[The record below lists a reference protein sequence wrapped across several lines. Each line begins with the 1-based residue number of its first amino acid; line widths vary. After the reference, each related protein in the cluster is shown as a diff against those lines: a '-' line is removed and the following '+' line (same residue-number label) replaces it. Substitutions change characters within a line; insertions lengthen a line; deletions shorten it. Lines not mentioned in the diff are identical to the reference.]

1 MNCVKQ
7 LCVDISALPVA
18 EEPVYNRLLPIFK
31 TRVEE
36 RSGATVSCGGDGF
49 LLRFALDPTLPEEAY
64 TLADIPG
71 GLAILGKNFNSLM
84 FGMGQLLHKSR
95 YDENGMY
102 ITPWRGTTAPECPFR
117 FLYYAIHFYNWYQNT
132 SPEELER
139 YCEDLMLWGYNGFCG
154 LFGRISYDSWDDPRM
169 EKALALQKKLFR
181 CAKNLNMMT
190 AQLLQFI
197 DFKTPNPAFA
207 ADTTGIFGKN
217 GNPICPEKPGAYEFL
232 RETLFKEVSLLAEFS
247 PDYLVYF
254 PYDEGGC
261 SCEKCA
267 PWGGNG
273 YYKLAKRM
281 HREILAHFP
290 DLHPKAILAT
300 WHFNLGFNDP
310 RDFPWLD
317 RAIREDKEKGD
328 DWVSYITLETRRG
341 LPEFIAEHGV
351 PGGVKAIDFPEIT
364 MHRLDPW
371 GAFGA
376 NPLPTE
382 IKRIFGDVQHVVHGG
397 LTYTEGRFDDLNKA
411 LLAGFMWDKS
421 RSARENFQD
430 YTGYEF
436 RDAITDDL
444 WEMICLMEENQLRT
458 HHSRMEPADMAQ
470 VQRILELGKK
480 TNACLPER
488 IQKNWRWRVLYI
500 RSILD
505 HARYTAA
512 EKAGWPLREGL
523 TVWRDR
529 FDFWG
534 KLIADNDE
542 AQQLTRELLD
552 IYEMPPV
559 YDAAAQEL
567 HFMVRPATKDMF

>member
-1 MNCVKQ
+1 MNYIEK
-7 LCVDISALPVA
+7 LTVDTAGLPA
-18 EEPVYNRLLPIFK
+18 EAVFEKLYPILK

-36 RSGATVSCGGDGF
+36 RSGAKVTREAGGF
-49 LLRFALDPTLPEEAY
+49 VLRFRLDGTMAEEAY
-64 TLADIPG
+64 TIGDMAG
-71 GLAILGKNFNSLM
+71 GVEILGNSFNALM

-95 YDENGMY
+95 YDEGGMY
-102 ITPWRGTTAPECPFR
+102 VTDWRGTTAPECPFR

-154 LFGRISYDSWDDPRM
+154 LFGRVSYDGWDDPRM

-181 CAKNLNMMT
+181 AAKNLNMMT

-197 DFKTPNPAFA
+197 DFKTAKPEFA

-217 GNPICPEKPGAYEFL
+217 GNPICPEKPGAYEYI
-232 RETLFKEVSLLAEFS
+232 RDTLFREVSLLEEFDL
-247 PDYLVYF
+247 DYLVYF

-273 YYKLAKRM
+273 YYKVAKRM
-281 HREILAHFP
+281 HKDMQKRFP
-290 DLHPKAILAT
+290 GLKAKAILAT
-300 WHFNLGFNDP
+300 WHFNLGFNDR
-310 RDFPWLD
+310 RDFAWLD
-317 RAIREDKEKGD
+317 RAIREDKAKGE

-341 LPEFIAEHGV
+341 MPEFIAEHGV
-351 PGGVKAIDFPEIT
+351 PGGVPGIDFPEIT

-382 IKRIFGDVQHVVHGG
+382 IKRIFGDVQHVVQGG

-421 RSARENFQD
+421 RTARENFED

-436 RDAITDDL
+436 RETITEDL
-444 WEMICLMEENQLRT
+444 WEMANLIEENQLRT
-458 HHSRMEPADMAQ
+458 HHSRMEPANMEQ
-470 VQRILELGKK
+470 VQRVLELGKK
-480 TNACLPER
+480 ADAALPER
-488 IQKNWRWRVLYI
+488 IRKSWRWRILYI
-500 RSILD
+500 RSVLD

-512 EKAGWPLREGL
+512 EKDGWKLREGL
-523 TVWRDR
+523 TIWRDR
-529 FDFWG
+529 FDYWG
-534 KLIADNDE
+534 KLMMDNDE
-542 AQQLTRELLD
+542 AQQLMRELLE

-559 YDAAAQEL
+559 YDPPNQQL
-567 HFMVRPATKDMF
+567 HFMLRPCHKEMYL